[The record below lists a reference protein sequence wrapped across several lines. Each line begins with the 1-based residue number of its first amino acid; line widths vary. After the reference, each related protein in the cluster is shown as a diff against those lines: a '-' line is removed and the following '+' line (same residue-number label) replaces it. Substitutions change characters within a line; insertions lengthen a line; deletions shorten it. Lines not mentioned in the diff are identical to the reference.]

1 MFPSYRNQSIDVHCK
16 SIDWFLY
23 AGSIG
28 MKKVNCLNL
37 KGEKL
42 STRSRFRLR
51 PLRDHKF
58 KHSFQDCLNTIS
70 TRGFKAETTAHHL
83 LQFLNNLYQRKTF
96 LDNIA
101 SVLPN
106 NLE

>member
-1 MFPSYRNQSIDVHCK
+1 
-16 SIDWFLY
+16 
-23 AGSIG
+23 

-58 KHSFQDCLNTIS
+58 KHSFQDCLSTIS
-70 TRGFKAETTAHHL
+70 TRGFKAETTAHRL